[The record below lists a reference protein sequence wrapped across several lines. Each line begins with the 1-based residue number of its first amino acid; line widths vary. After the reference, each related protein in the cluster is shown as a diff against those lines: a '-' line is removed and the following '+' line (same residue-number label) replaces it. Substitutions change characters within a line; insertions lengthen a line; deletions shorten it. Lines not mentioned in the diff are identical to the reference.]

1 MQIASSR
8 NPPKRLRS
16 NFVLPEYA
24 VGIPRLQAREDV
36 NEEVF
41 KLIESTQGAA
51 ILALINFSMIRWI
64 RAENIHLLRFL

>member
-36 NEEVF
+36 NVLVSSCEDFV
-41 KLIESTQGAA
+41 TAA
-51 ILALINFSMIRWI
+51 SCFVAN
-64 RAENIHLLRFL
+64 ENDDNHPGRDS

>member
-36 NEEVF
+36 NLRTGLMF
-41 KLIESTQGAA
+41 ATGACGGA
-51 ILALINFSMIRWI
+51 
-64 RAENIHLLRFL
+64 

>member
-24 VGIPRLQAREDV
+24 VEIPRLQAREDV
-36 NEEVF
+36 
-41 KLIESTQGAA
+41 KDQGSQEYHQRSYC
-51 ILALINFSMIRWI
+51 IHMQPSMSSQ
-64 RAENIHLLRFL
+64 

>member
-36 NEEVF
+36 NDRPSVEDE
-41 KLIESTQGAA
+41 
-51 ILALINFSMIRWI
+51 
-64 RAENIHLLRFL
+64 